1 MTFQFRLRILLCALQ
16 PSRRL
21 ATSAHLA
28 LAIVLGAGSV
38 GAQAIGTER
47 FVRVDK
53 ADGVLIA
60 APGGAATIVLGKG
73 EHEGVLRAARDL
85 QRDIGSVTGTTP
97 KAVIGDAPVE
107 SDLIIAGTLGRN
119 PLIDQLAKQGK
130 LDTAQLAGQWEGFLI
145 QVVRAP
151 LPGVKRALVIAG
163 SDKRGTIYGIYT
175 LSEQIGV
182 SPWYW
187 WADVP
192 VQKHSLLSVPLS
204 TRIFEKPTVQYRG
217 IFLND
222 EAPALTNWAK
232 ERFGGFNREFYER
245 LFELMLR
252 MRANYLWPAMW
263 YSAFYDDDKA
273 NGPLADRMGIVMG
286 TSHHEPMMRSQQEWH
301 RYGKGPWDY
310 QHNRDGLREFWAGG
324 LRNTRDQE
332 KVITMAMRGDGD
344 EPMSEDANVEL
355 LQNIVSD
362 QRALIRQE
370 LGKDPQQVPQLWAL
384 YKEVQDYYEK
394 GMRVPDDMLLL
405 WCDDNWGNIRRLPTA
420 EERKRSGGAGVYYHF
435 DYVGVPR
442 SYKWLNVTQVGKIWE
457 QMNLANEY
465 GANRLWV
472 VNVGDLKPMEVPTE
486 FFMAYAWNPSA
497 WPAERLPQYL
507 HQWAEREFGADHAA
521 DIATIVDRYTRYNA
535 RRRPEQL
542 EPDTFSLTNYNEAE
556 RVVADYNALGEQA
569 SRIGRQLPPAA
580 RDAYYQLVEYPVLAS
595 ANALQMYVSTGF
607 NRLYAKQGRV
617 STNDM
622 AARVRS
628 LFARDAELTKRY
640 QQEIS
645 GGKWNHM
652 MSQTRFGYTNWDQ
665 PYRDVMPA
673 VSELRV
679 PEGNQLAAPNGI
691 HPSDLMGVAVEGDS
705 VAFPVFPIHKLAL
718 PAFDSV
724 DKKRHFIEIF
734 SRGGP
739 AFDYSI
745 AASHPWLRIS
755 QPTGSVN
762 KEQRIWIDLDWQ
774 AVPAGTTQAELTIS
788 GPSQAKVVVRVPVY
802 HRPSAELAS
811 VYGHIEND
819 GVVAIE
825 AEHYSRAH
833 VAQGRKWQI
842 IPGYGHTLSGVTT
855 APALAPALSVEDG
868 MRLEYDVHLF
878 SSGALKVETVLG
890 PTLKFQPGKGFR
902 YAIAID
908 DEAPQ
913 IINVHSDVSE
923 TYWRKLVSDGVAK
936 FETKH
941 RVERPGKHTVKFWAL
956 DPGLVL
962 QRVVVDAGGL
972 KPSYL
977 GPPESPD
984 IPSKVSTAVK

>member
-1 MTFQFRLRILLCALQ
+1 MASHRLSGALVQRALRVLSAVILGTSCAG
-16 PSRRL
+16 
-21 ATSAHLA
+21 A
-28 LAIVLGAGSV
+28 L
-38 GAQAIGTER
+38 AIGTER
-47 FVRVDK
+47 FVKTDQ
-53 ADGVLIA
+53 ADGVVIA
-60 APGGAATIVLGKG
+60 AAGRAATIVLGKD
-73 EHEGVLRAARDL
+73 EYEGVLRAARDL
-85 QRDIGSVTGTTP
+85 QRDIGAVSGTTP
-97 KAVIGDAPVE
+97 QTVSGNAPAAQ
-107 SDLIIAGTLGRN
+107 DLIIAGTLGRHA
-119 PLIDQLAKQGK
+119 LIDQLAKQGK
-130 LDTAQLAGQWEGFLI
+130 LDAGKLAGQWEGFVI
-145 QVVRAP
+145 QAVRDP

-192 VQKHSLLSVPLS
+192 VQKHQALSVPLT
-204 TRIFEKPTVQYRG
+204 TRIAEKPTVQYRG

-232 ERFGGFNREFYER
+232 ERFGGFNRAFYER

-263 YSAFYDDDKA
+263 YSAFYDDDKE

-310 QHNRDGLREFWAGG
+310 QHNRQGLQEFWAGG

-332 KVITMAMRGDGD
+332 KVITTAMRGDGD
-344 EPMSEDANVEL
+344 EPMSASANVEL
-355 LQNIVSD
+355 LQNIVAD

-370 LGKDPQQVPQLWAL
+370 LGQDPRKVPQLWAL
-384 YKEVQDYYEK
+384 YKEVQEYYEK

-442 SYKWLNVTQVGKIWE
+442 SYKWLNVTQIGKVWE

-486 FFMAYAWNPSA
+486 FFLAYAWNPAA

-507 HQWAEREFGADHAA
+507 RQWAEREFGATHAA
-521 DIATIVDRYTRYNA
+521 EIASIVTRYTRYNA

-556 RVVADYNALGEQA
+556 RVVADYRALGEQA
-569 SRIGRQLPPAA
+569 SRIAQQLPPAV
-580 RDAYYQLVEYPVLAS
+580 RDAYFQLVEYPVLAS
-595 ANALQMYVSTGF
+595 ANALDMYVTTGQ
-607 NRLYAKQGRV
+607 NRLYARQGRLT
-617 STNDM
+617 TNDT

-628 LFARDAELTKRY
+628 LFARDAELTHRY
-640 QQEIS
+640 QREIA

-665 PYRDVMPA
+665 PYRDIMPA

-679 PEGNQLAAPNGI
+679 PEAGQLAAPNGI
-691 HPSDLMGVAVEGDS
+691 HPSDLMGIAVEGDP
-705 VAFPVFPIHKLAL
+705 VAWPVFPIHKLAL

-724 DKKRHFIEIF
+724 DKQARYIDVF

-745 AASHPWLRIS
+745 AASHPWLRVS
-755 QPTGSVN
+755 QPGGSIS
-762 KEQRIWIDLDWQ
+762 KEQRVWVDVDWK
-774 AVPAGTTQAELTIS
+774 AAPAGTTEAELVIS
-788 GPSQAKVVVRVPVY
+788 GPDKAKVAVKVTL
-802 HRPSAELAS
+802 HNRPAAELAS
-811 VYGHIEND
+811 VRGHIENG

-833 VAQGRKWQI
+833 APQGRRWLT
-842 IPGYGHTLSGVTT
+842 IPDYGHTLSGVTPM
-855 APALAPALSVEDG
+855 PAQAAALSVQDG

-878 SSGALKVETVLG
+878 SSGALQVEAVLS

-913 IINVHSDVSE
+913 IVNVHADESE
-923 TYWRKLVSDGVAK
+923 AYWRKLVSDGVAR
-936 FETKH
+936 FVTRH

-977 GPPESPD
+977 GPQESPY
-984 IPSKVSTAVK
+984 IPAQRPSR